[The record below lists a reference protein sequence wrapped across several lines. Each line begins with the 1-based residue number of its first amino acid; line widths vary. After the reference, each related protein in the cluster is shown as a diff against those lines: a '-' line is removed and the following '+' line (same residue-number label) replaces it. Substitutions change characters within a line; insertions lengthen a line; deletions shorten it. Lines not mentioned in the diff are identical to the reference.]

1 MKKLVKAVLA
11 ATLGLSLVIL
21 AGCGGGGS
29 NVSTKGV
36 FGKLPAIVDKYS
48 TKIDKIDADLKEVKS
63 LDKAFKLS
71 QEQKQL
77 KDEMEKTFEETF
89 KGMGTVAVPFEQTGS
104 KDQYMITSCNVT
116 KVHSGNHVVLELE
129 VESINGLEP
138 MKFSP
143 SAKGIL
149 LDDKGLVLDSSVY
162 MGSYMDRTK
171 GLKKGEILKF
181 SGGVKLNASL
191 GNAAKIKIAIKQD

>member
-104 KDQYMITSCNVT
+104 KDQYTIKSCNVT

>member
-1 MKKLVKAVLA
+1 MRKLVTAALA

-36 FGKLPAIVDKYS
+36 FGKLPSIVDKYS
-48 TKIDKIDADLKEVKS
+48 TKIDKIDTDLKEVKS
-63 LDKAFKLS
+63 LEKAFKLS

-89 KGMGTVAVPFEQTGS
+89 KGMGAVTVPFEQTGS
-104 KDQYMITSCNVT
+104 KDQYTIKSCKVAS
-116 KVHSGNHVVLELE
+116 VHSGNHVVLELE

-143 SAKGIL
+143 SARGIL